1 MLFWI
6 LFVVIYF
13 QGTPL
18 LILSQTHSAAA
29 PRFEWLQMERLA
41 PDVAH
46 FLTSTTNELAQEGFT
61 PVAHLLLPHAASH
74 ATPVVVLLINR
85 QTGDKALISV
95 IYTHTNEQ
103 TKIATKYVE
112 FTTRFADDSSVGTR
126 NTKSLPAYY
135 KPLHRRLFRFPDVT
149 DARRL
154 YALHRALRQKYAP
167 NLKPVLPPQR
177 P

>member
-1 MLFWI
+1 M
-6 LFVVIYF
+6 
-13 QGTPL
+13 
-18 LILSQTHSAAA
+18 S
-29 PRFEWLQMERLA
+29 PR
-41 PDVAH
+41 H

-74 ATPVVVLLINR
+74 ATPVVVLLIDR
-85 QTGDKALISV
+85 QTSDKALISV
-95 IYTHTNEQ
+95 I
-103 TKIATKYVE
+103 
-112 FTTRFADDSSVGTR
+112 TRTRTSRRRSPPKMASHHAVRDDSSVGTR